1 MKVVW
6 SSQARG
12 DLRAIRNFISRDS
25 EHYAS
30 LQIERLITR
39 IERTAEMPSKGHP
52 VHEFMES
59 GLREVHEGGYRII
72 YGHLEN
78 ELQVITIIHMKQRM
92 TRRRLL

>member
-12 DLRAIRNFISRDS
+12 DLRAIRDFISRDS

-30 LQIERLITR
+30 MQIERLIFR
-39 IERTAEMPSKGHP
+39 IEQTAEIQSKGHP
-52 VHEFMES
+52 IHEFMES
-59 GLREVHEGGYRII
+59 E
-72 YGHLEN
+72 
-78 ELQVITIIHMKQRM
+78 QRM